1 MNHTNYQI
9 ETPKDIELLAIKMTK
24 SGHGHYYVNVDF
36 VKDDKKQFKSI
47 STSDSM
53 LFDEF
58 YSDESTWH
66 ENAPQAAF
74 DLFVESI

>member
-1 MNHTNYQI
+1 MNYTNYQI
-9 ETPKDIELLAIKMTK
+9 ETPKDIELLSITMTK

-36 VKDDKKQFKSI
+36 IKNGNKKFKSV

-58 YSDESTWH
+58 YSDESSWY

-74 DLFVESI
+74 ELFVESI